1 MASARKTVAFGFI
14 GNTRDARGGY
24 GPERWSN
31 WRPTVALFQHR
42 PELSIDRFIFLYE
55 SADGLLAQRVMEDIR
70 EVSPDT
76 QIEPRQVHYRNP
88 WDFEEV
94 YTSLYQ
100 LVRETPFD
108 LEKEE
113 YLVHF
118 STGTNTSHLCWF
130 LLTQSRRL
138 PAQLVST
145 IPPKTGEHPRGH
157 VRRINLDHS
166 SKYFR
171 ITAMQQ
177 SEARDDARLLK
188 RNIETRSQRF
198 NELVERVARVA
209 AVSRKPLLLEGPTG
223 AGKSILA
230 KQIYVLKKERHRLTG
245 NFIEVNCATLNE
257 NNAHSEL
264 FGHKK
269 GAFTGATSARP
280 GLLMAAHGGVLFLD
294 EVGELSLD
302 VQAMLLT
309 ALETK
314 RFRALGEE
322 EMVESD
328 FQLVAGTNR
337 DLAECVHQGSFRE
350 DLYARLKLWRF
361 KLPGLQERRED
372 IDVNVEFELQ
382 QREDVVRFSPDARRA
397 FLEFAL
403 APESTWRGNFRDLAG
418 IVERMATLA
427 EDGMMDEPLV
437 RAETAR
443 LAQEWRE
450 LDRSPGDALIE
461 RYLGPERARELDRF
475 DRVQLAEVLRV
486 CENSRMLSEAGRTLF
501 EVSRKQRARVN
512 DADRLRK
519 YLAAFGLSFEQI
531 SREVTGRRAAGRSS
545 AT

>member
-1 MASARKTVAFGFI
+1 MASTRKTVVFGFI
-14 GNTRDARGGY
+14 GNMRDARGGH
-24 GPERWSN
+24 GPERWN
-31 WRPTVALFQHR
+31 AWRPTVALFQHR
-42 PELSIDRFIFLYE
+42 PELSIARFIFLYE
-55 SADGLLAQRVMEDIR
+55 PTDEVLAQRVMEDIR

-76 QIEPRQVHYRNP
+76 QIEPRQVQYRNP

-100 LVRETPFD
+100 LVRETRFD

-118 STGTNTSHLCWF
+118 STGTNTAHLCWF

-145 IPPKTGEHPRGH
+145 IPPKSGENPRGY
-157 VRRINLDHS
+157 VRRIKLDYS

-171 ITAMQQ
+171 ITEIQQ

-188 RNIETRSQRF
+188 RNIETRNLRF
-198 NELVERVARVA
+198 NDLVARMARVA

-230 KQIYVLKKERHRLTG
+230 RQLYALKKERHRLTG
-245 NFIEVNCATLNE
+245 SFIEVNCATLNG

-280 GLLMAAHGGVLFLD
+280 GLLMAANGGILFLD
-294 EVGELSLD
+294 EIGELSLD

-314 RFRALGEE
+314 LFRALGDEE
-322 EMVESD
+322 TVESD

-337 DLAECVHQGSFRE
+337 DLAERVRAGAFRE

-361 KLPGLQERRED
+361 KLPGLHERRED
-372 IDVNVEFELQ
+372 IEVNVEFELQ
-382 QREDVVRFSPDARRA
+382 QRQDVVRFSPDASRA

-403 APESTWRGNFRDLAG
+403 APESTWRGSFRDLAG
-418 IVERMATLA
+418 IIERMATLA
-427 EDGMMDEPLV
+427 EDGMMDEALV
-437 RAETAR
+437 RAETAK

-450 LDRSPGDALIE
+450 LDHSVEDEILE

-475 DRVQLAEVLRV
+475 DRVQLADVLRV
-486 CENSRMLSEAGRTLF
+486 CENSRMLSEAGRALF
-501 EVSRKQRARVN
+501 EVSRKQRSRVN

-519 YLAAFGLSFEQI
+519 YLAGFGLSFDQI
-531 SREVTGRRAAGRSS
+531 LREAASRRAAVQSF
-545 AT
+545 AK